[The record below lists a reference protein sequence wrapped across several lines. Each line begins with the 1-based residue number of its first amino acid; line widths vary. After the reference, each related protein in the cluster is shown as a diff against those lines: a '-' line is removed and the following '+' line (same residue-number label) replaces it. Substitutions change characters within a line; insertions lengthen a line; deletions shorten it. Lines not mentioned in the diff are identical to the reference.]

1 MAEGSTLVTRERK
14 IERGEGEVDRA
25 CYRVILRGNSSNFP
39 RDRSGAVPRR
49 EGEKIMRDPR
59 DRRKVGD

>member
-39 RDRSGAVPRR
+39 RDRCAKWGDASPRR
-49 EGEKIMRDPR
+49 RENYARSA
-59 DRRKVGD
+59 